1 MKADSL
7 KNKVELNL
15 IKSFDKLEKIK
26 SKFILKM
33 IFNNLLKKKFFVI
46 IKFINNIKK
55 RIDININ
62 DYKAFSE
69 LIEIEIK
76 TANKKYGKF
85 INIKKEDKKYYH
97 IFFNN
102 NEEEIKRNYINEGEE
117 IKKIKISIEYKINS
131 LKDLFYC
138 CKCIES
144 IYFKKFNRN
153 NINNISFMFS
163 GCSSLK
169 E

>member
-15 IKSFDKLEKIK
+15 IKSFDKLENIK

-46 IKFINNIKK
+46 IKFNNNIKK

-76 TANKKYGKF
+76 T
-85 INIKKEDKKYYH
+85 
-97 IFFNN
+97 
-102 NEEEIKRNYINEGEE
+102 EIKSMVNLLILKKR
-117 IKKIKISIEYKINS
+117 IKNII
-131 LKDLFYC
+131 
-138 CKCIES
+138 
-144 IYFKKFNRN
+144 IYFLIIMKK
-153 NINNISFMFS
+153 
-163 GCSSLK
+163 K
-169 E
+169 